1 MFGLGWSIGKKIKF
15 ILLLVIFII
24 PIVVLMNIPELFLI
38 VLFSVIAG
46 CLTWFVTGKLTPFFT
61 GIYIGLHKKFSSNP
75 RLIAVLKNKKPPSNN
90 VWNVVYMSL
99 SESIFPTIIAFSIIG
114 YILKNSEKLQSEQ
127 VFLVL
132 LFAPVIVFFVIP
144 LKILMDS
151 KLFYLNRE
159 TKEVTSLGK
168 EVNIRLKSV
177 GGIFALALFMFTL
190 YVVNRNLSSVFE
202 DVTIYFSFIYP
213 TISIT
218 SIYYNLKWHRNFLF
232 DLEEKAYEKETP
244 QYAVALLKE

>member
-1 MFGLGWSIGKKIKF
+1 MFGSGWSIGKKIKF
-15 ILLLVIFII
+15 ILLLLIFIV

-46 CLTWFVTGKLTPFFT
+46 SSTWYLTGKLTPFFI
-61 GIYIGLHKKFSSNP
+61 GIYIRLHKKFSGNP
-75 RLIAVLKNKKPPSNN
+75 KMIAVLKNKNPSSSD
-90 VWNVVYMSL
+90 VWNKVYMSL

-114 YILKNSEKLQSEQ
+114 YILKNSETLQSEQ

-144 LKILMDS
+144 LKILIDS
-151 KLFYLNRE
+151 KLFYLNRN

-177 GGIFALALFMFTL
+177 GGIFALALFMYTL
-190 YVVNRNLSSVFE
+190 YIVNRDIHSVFE
-202 DVTIYFSFIYP
+202 DITIYFSFIYP

-218 SIYYNLKWHRNFLF
+218 SLYYNLKWHRIFLF
-232 DLEEKAYEKETP
+232 DLEEKAYEVNTP

>member
-1 MFGLGWSIGKKIKF
+1 MFGLGWSTGKKVKF
-15 ILLLVIFII
+15 VILLLLFIV
-24 PIVVLMNIPELFLI
+24 PIVVLMNIPEIFLI
-38 VLFSVIAG
+38 ILFSVIAG
-46 CLTWFVTGKLTPFFT
+46 SFTWYITAKLTPFFT
-61 GIYIGLHKKFSSNP
+61 GIYINLHEKFSGNP
-75 RLIAVLKNKKPPSNN
+75 RLIAVLKNKNPPSNN
-90 VWNVVYMSL
+90 PWNVVYNSL
-99 SESIFPTIIAFSIIG
+99 RESIFPTIIAFSIIG
-114 YILKNSEKLQSEQ
+114 YILKNSETLQSEQ

-144 LKILMDS
+144 IKILIDS

-168 EVNIRLKSV
+168 EVNIRLRSV
-177 GGIFALALFMFTL
+177 GGIFALALFIFTL
-190 YVVNRNLSSVFE
+190 YIVNRNLSSVFE
-202 DVTIYFSFIYP
+202 DITIYFSFIYP

-232 DLEEKAYEKETP
+232 DLEEKAYEVETP

>member
-15 ILLLVIFII
+15 ILLLIIFIV
-24 PIVVLMNIPELFLI
+24 PIVFLMNIPELFLI
-38 VLFSVIAG
+38 ILISVIAG
-46 CLTWFVTGKLTPFFT
+46 SLTWYITGKLTPFFT
-61 GIYIGLHKKFSSNP
+61 GIYIRLHKKFSKNP
-75 RLIAVLKNKKPPSNN
+75 KLIAVLKNKNPPSSN
-90 VWNVVYMSL
+90 VWNKIYMSL
-99 SESIFPTIIAFSIIG
+99 SESLFPTIIAFSIIG
-114 YILKNSEKLQSEQ
+114 YILKNSETLQSEQ

-144 LKILMDS
+144 LKILIDS

-168 EVNIRLKSV
+168 EINIRLKSV
-177 GGIFALALFMFTL
+177 GGLFALALFIFTL
-190 YVVNRNLSSVFE
+190 YIVNKDIHAVFE
-202 DVTIYFSFIYP
+202 DIVIYFSFIYP

-218 SIYYNLKWHRNFLF
+218 SLYYNLKWHRNFLF
-232 DLEEKAYEKETP
+232 DLEEKAYEKDTP